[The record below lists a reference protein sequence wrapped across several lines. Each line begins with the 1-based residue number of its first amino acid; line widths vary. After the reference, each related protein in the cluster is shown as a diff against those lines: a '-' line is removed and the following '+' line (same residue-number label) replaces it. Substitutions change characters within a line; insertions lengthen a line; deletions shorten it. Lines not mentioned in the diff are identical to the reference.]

1 MIRFSTIFVF
11 LYFTFTVHPF
21 VDAQQ
26 IMLDDSFAD
35 WQGNAITAFKDI
47 SGDGNTSGIDFT
59 DVKISNDDA
68 FLYVYFDLKKE
79 INLQQNNFVAL
90 YVDIDNH
97 VSTGLNISGIGADLV
112 YYFGPRNGKHFYG
125 NQSISVFHNDI
136 GLISSPTVTSHQ
148 FEVGIKRNFSTGLG
162 TGKMGDKIRI
172 LLTDENVAGDKA
184 PDISGGYIYMMDNNR
199 KFTPGP
205 FMIQKEKKEYLRILS
220 YNVLRDRMFLPQVA
234 SAYERVF
241 KAINPDIIGFCEIYD
256 NTSAQTAA
264 FVENILPSSGS
275 QKWHHAALSPDIRLV
290 SRYPILQ
297 SKSLDGNGAFL
308 LDLGYS
314 KLVYIVAHLPCCEND
329 LQRQQEV
336 DNIMSFVRAIRFGI
350 SPFQVPQNTPIIIS
364 GDMNFVG
371 QRRQPQTFMTGDIVD
386 NGRYGP
392 DFQPDWDDSDL
403 KDATPLTSNTS
414 SAFTWYNG
422 QGTYS
427 AGRLDYFF
435 YTNSVM
441 DLKNSFAL
449 WTPSMTNAQL
459 VSSGLRKGDVE
470 DCSDH
475 LPVVCDF
482 LVKTNVS
489 SVQNSDSDPDA
500 YITWDGEH
508 IKVSSR
514 KAGRLQLYDM
524 SGKMIFDTEVAD
536 SQIETLVSLSSIMN
550 SDGLY
555 LCQLVLP
562 EKVLSRKIVFFRW

>member
-1 MIRFSTIFVF
+1 MIRFSAFFIFLF
-11 LYFTFTVHPF
+11 FTFSVHPF

-26 IMLDDSFAD
+26 IILDDSFTD
-35 WQGNAITAFKDI
+35 WQGNNIASFKDK

-79 INLQQNNFVAL
+79 INLQQNNFLAL
-90 YVDIDNH
+90 YVDIDNQ

-112 YYFGPRNGKHFYG
+112 YFFGPRNGKYYSA

-148 FEVGIKRNFSTGLG
+148 FEVGIKRSFSTGLG

-172 LLTDENVAGDKA
+172 LVSDENVAGDKA
-184 PDISGGYIYMMDNNR
+184 PDISGGYTYTMDNNR
-199 KFTPGP
+199 KFTPVP
-205 FMIQKEKKEYLRILS
+205 FSIQKEKKEYLRILS
-220 YNVLRDRMFLPQVA
+220 YNVLRDRMFVPQFA
-234 SAYERVF
+234 SAYERVL
-241 KAINPDIIGFCEIYD
+241 KTITPDIIGFCEIYD

-264 FVENILPSSGS
+264 FVENILPSSGP
-275 QKWHHAALSPDIRLV
+275 QKWHHAALNPDIRIV

-297 SKSLDGNGAFL
+297 SRSLDGNGAFL
-308 LDLGYS
+308 LELGYS

-336 DNIMSFVRAIRFGI
+336 DNIMSFVRGIRFGI
-350 SPFQVPQNTPIIIS
+350 SSFQVPQNTPIIIS

-371 QRRQPQTFMTGDIVD
+371 QRRQPQTFMTGDIMD

-403 KDATPLTSNTS
+403 KDATPLTTNTS

-422 QGTYS
+422 QGTFS
-427 AGRLDYFF
+427 PGRLDYFF

-441 DLKNSFAL
+441 DLKNSYSL

-459 VSSGLRKGDVE
+459 VASGLRKGDVE

-482 LVKTNVS
+482 FIKTNAS
-489 SVQNSDSDPDA
+489 SLQNTESNDDT
-500 YITWDGEH
+500 YITWDGVH
-508 IKVSSR
+508 IIARSQKS
-514 KAGRLQLYDM
+514 GRLQLYDM
-524 SGKMIFDTEVAD
+524 SGKMIFDTEVAG
-536 SQIETLVSLSSIMN
+536 SQIETTVTLSSLLD

-555 LCQLVLP
+555 LCQLVMP
-562 EKVLSRKIVFFRW
+562 EKLLRKKIVFFK

>member
-59 DVKISNDDA
+59 DVKISNDDV

-148 FEVGIKRNFSTGLG
+148 FEVGIKLNFSTGLG

-184 PDISGGYIYMMDNNR
+184 PDISGGYTYMMDNNR

-256 NTSAQTAA
+256 NTSAHTAA

-308 LDLGYS
+308 IDLG
-314 KLVYIVAHLPCCEND
+314 
-329 LQRQQEV
+329 
-336 DNIMSFVRAIRFGI
+336 
-350 SPFQVPQNTPIIIS
+350 S

-524 SGKMIFDTEVAD
+524 SGKMIFDTEVAG